1 MCKKLTTGS
10 IFLFVFFI
18 MIISCSSKK
27 EESSKM
33 SEYRKGQFGYDLTF
47 LKKYDNPV
55 VLKNAD
61 GDAQIIV
68 SPKYQGKVFTSTAG
82 GLDGFSFGWINYKLF
97 ESGEIQRHI
106 NAYGGEER
114 LWLGPE
120 GGQFSIFFP
129 KGAEMVFDNWNTPAP
144 IDTEPFTAVSQSDG
158 SINMQKEMKLENYS
172 GTKFNLKINRDVRLL
187 NKKEIENIFDVTLP
201 GGVKSVAYETKNSVT
216 NTGDTPWT
224 KESGTVCIWL
234 LGMYKPSDKMT
245 VVIPY
250 VEGDETQLGK
260 IATTDYFGEIPKERI
275 LMKDGYLF
283 FKADGKKRSKLGLS
297 PLRAKNIAGSYDA
310 LNNVLT
316 VIKYSIDKN
325 AAYINQLWEIQKEPF
340 KGDVVNSYNDGPLD
354 DGSQLGPFYELESS
368 SPAAFLQPAQKMS
381 HLQQTV
387 HFAGSKNDLDVIAKK
402 VFGIGVDEI
411 SNALK

>member
-1 MCKKLTTGS
+1 MCKKLTIGS
-10 IFLFVFFI
+10 IFFFVFFI
-18 MIISCSSKK
+18 VIISCSSKK

-33 SEYRKGQFGYDLTF
+33 SEYKKGQFGYDLTF
-47 LKKYDNPV
+47 LKKYDKPV

-61 GDAQIIV
+61 GNAQIIV

-82 GLDGFSFGWINYKLF
+82 GLGGFSFGWINYMLF
-97 ESGEIQRHI
+97 ESGEIQKHI

-144 IDTEPFTAVSQSDG
+144 VDTEPFTTVSQADG
-158 SINMQKEMKLENYS
+158 SINMQKETTLENYS

-187 NKKEIENIFDVTLP
+187 NDGDIEEAFGVQLP
-201 GGVKSVAYETKNSVT
+201 AGVKSVAYETNNSVT
-216 NTGDTPWT
+216 NTGAAPWT
-224 KESGTVCIWL
+224 KKSGTVCLWL

-250 VEGDETQLGK
+250 VEGDKARLGK
-260 IATTDYFGEIPKERI
+260 IATTDYFGEIPQERI

-316 VIKYSIDKN
+316 VIKFSIDKN

-368 SPAAFLQPAQKMS
+368 SPAAFLKPSEKMS
-381 HLQQTV
+381 HIQQTV
-387 HFAGSKNDLDVIAKK
+387 HFTGSKKDLDVIAKK

-411 SNALK
+411 SGALK